1 MKQILK
7 PIPILSCII
16 VLLLLISISKTKY
29 ISSLEQQME
38 DDIYLM
44 HEYEQIDS
52 LYLEIMALGAEL
64 DSLKLKNE
72 NQEHFIEQ
80 LWNNQ

>member
-16 VLLLLISISKTKY
+16 VLLLLISISKTKC
-29 ISSLEQQME
+29 INSLEQQME
-38 DDIYLM
+38 DGIYLM